1 MNREIEFGIGGLLIG
16 VLISQYVVATSVP
29 QRGFGMMQANNR
41 EDMMEDRED
50 DVDDMMRGMHGG
62 SSMNDM
68 MDSLQGKSG
77 DDFDRAF
84 IEGMIVHHEGAVQM
98 AEQAKLNAKHQE
110 IKDMSDAIIDAQT
123 TEINQMRMWQK
134 DWGY

>member
-1 MNREIEFGIGGLLIG
+1 MNREIVFGIGGLLIG
-16 VLISQYVVATSVP
+16 VLISQYVVATSVT

-50 DVDDMMRGMHGG
+50 DVEDMMRGMHMG
-62 SSMNDM
+62 SSMEDM

>member
-1 MNREIEFGIGGLLIG
+1 MNREIVFGIGGLLIG
-16 VLISQYVVATSVP
+16 VLISQYVVATSVT

-41 EDMMEDRED
+41 E
-50 DVDDMMRGMHGG
+50 
-62 SSMNDM
+62 DM

>member
-1 MNREIEFGIGGLLIG
+1 MNREIVFGIGGLLIG
-16 VLISQYVVATSVP
+16 VLISQYVVATSVT

>member
-1 MNREIEFGIGGLLIG
+1 MNREIVFGIGGLLIG
-16 VLISQYVVATSVP
+16 VLISQYVVATSVT

-50 DVDDMMRGMHGG
+50 DVEDMMRGMHMG
-62 SSMNDM
+62 SSMEDM

-110 IKDMSDAIIDAQT
+110 IKDMSDAIIDISLIYKGG
-123 TEINQMRMWQK
+123 EHLC
-134 DWGY
+134 